1 MCSASVVLPLDSGP
15 YTSMM
20 RPRGTPPT
28 PSAISRPKL
37 PVEMASTC
45 MAVLSPSFMTA
56 PLPNCF
62 SIWASA
68 VASASFFAPGS
79 IFWVAETTVF

>member
-1 MCSASVVLPLDSGP
+1 
-15 YTSMM
+15 MM

-28 PSAISRPKL
+28 PSARSSPRL

-45 MAVLSPSFMTA
+45 SAALSPSFMMA

-68 VASASFFAPGS
+68 VVSASFFSSAP
-79 IFWVAETTVF
+79 VFLTADCIALLL

>member
-1 MCSASVVLPLDSGP
+1 
-15 YTSMM
+15 
-20 RPRGTPPT
+20 
-28 PSAISRPKL
+28 
-37 PVEMASTC
+37 MASTC
-45 MAVLSPSFMTA
+45 MAVLSPSFMMA

-79 IFWVAETTVF
+79 VFWVAGATLLF